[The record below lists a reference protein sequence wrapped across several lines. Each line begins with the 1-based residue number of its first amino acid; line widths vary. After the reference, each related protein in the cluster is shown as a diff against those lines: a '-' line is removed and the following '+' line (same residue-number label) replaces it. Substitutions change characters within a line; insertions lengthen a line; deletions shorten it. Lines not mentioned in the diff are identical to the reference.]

1 MRSPST
7 PGVAIWR
14 LPSGISSVY
23 CSSIEKSI
31 FSILTSSFVV
41 NSNSE
46 FSWTGA
52 VSGLVPYSVSSGISW
67 TGGVSELVP
76 YSANS
81 GTSWTGALSGF
92 VPYSVSSGVSR
103 TGDVSGLVPYSVSS
117 GTSWTGAVSRFVPYS
132 FNSGTSWTGD
142 VSGVVPY
149 SANSGTSW
157 TGVSFGIEL
166 AGAVP
171 TKIISETGST
181 VTWSEIISLFTISWF
196 LRKWRVTTVRW
207 PRTPDCMT
215 FDWPWANSS
224 VYWYF
229 VW

>member
-46 FSWTGA
+46 FSWIGA
-52 VSGLVPYSVSSGISW
+52 VSGFVPYSVSSGISW
-67 TGGVSELVP
+67 TGDVSGLVP
-76 YSANS
+76 YSANSETSWTGAVSGLVPYSVNS
-81 GTSWTGALSGF
+81 GTSWTGAI
-92 VPYSVSSGVSR
+92 SGV
-103 TGDVSGLVPYSVSS
+103 VPYSVSS
-117 GTSWTGAVSRFVPYS
+117 GTSWTGA
-132 FNSGTSWTGD
+132 

-157 TGVSFGIEL
+157 TGVSFCIEL

-171 TKIISETGST
+171 TKIISETGSS
-181 VTWSEIISLFTISWF
+181 VTWSEIISLFTISWP
-196 LRKWRVTTVRW
+196 LR
-207 PRTPDCMT
+207 
-215 FDWPWANSS
+215 
-224 VYWYF
+224 
-229 VW
+229 